1 MKTLATIF
9 AALILLTSCIK
20 HDVTPVKSS
29 GNYGSWTYGANTFK
43 GDYSSWSS
51 VILVSTADKP
61 HASALEAMF
70 SSTSPNSGNYSIVPI
85 GDVTGSNQVSINV
98 VDSSL
103 PAIEYSSVDSNPGTV
118 SVSRSGGS
126 VTVTVTNVKLM
137 GITSD
142 LKADSIVVTGTIVK

>member
-1 MKTLATIF
+1 
-9 AALILLTSCIK
+9 
-20 HDVTPVKSS
+20 
-29 GNYGSWTYGANTFK
+29 
-43 GDYSSWSS
+43 
-51 VILVSTADKP
+51 
-61 HASALEAMF
+61 MF

-126 VTVTVTNVKLM
+126 ITVTVTNVKLM